1 MHYCLLFW
9 KKNRGCTQNCSYI
22 VNVNKSTTRK
32 FMLAVTNSTKSHV
45 SVEEKKR
52 PLKVILKS
60 HLICNFSLYPYL
72 FSSFQNSHK
81 KVHGVWKSRKKS
93 HLILRAKR
101 AITFIFWVDMHR
113 NFCRIRS
120 IFTFHWDLRWENT
133 IHLRS
138 YLLFYHQV
146 HNIRNKNADPRIQL
160 HNMKMKKKEVK
171 RDEELIL
178 FKLAKKYESTTHFT
192 YLKTLLPKS

>member
-9 KKNRGCTQNCSYI
+9 KKIEDVHKI
-22 VNVNKSTTRK
+22 VHISSMSINQP
-32 FMLAVTNSTKSHV
+32 LGNSCLRLPIARNLTCQKKK
-45 SVEEKKR
+45 KKR

-60 HLICNFSLYPYL
+60 HLICNFSLKNPH
-72 FSSFQNSHK
+72 ST
-81 KVHGVWKSRKKS
+81 
-93 HLILRAKR
+93 LRAKL
-101 AITFIFWVDMHR
+101 ATTFIFWVDMHR

-120 IFTFHWDLRWENT
+120 IFTFHRDLRWENT

-178 FKLAKKYESTTHFT
+178 FKLAKKIWVNNPLHLS
-192 YLKTLLPKS
+192 